1 VIAREEISREMR
13 VEKTGDVV
21 VVVLPGE
28 QLNAGDAEECK
39 RDSALMREAN
49 SKVVHYQGSW

>member
-1 VIAREEISREMR
+1 M
-13 VEKTGDVV
+13 GDVV

-28 QLNAGDAEECK
+28 RLDASNAEGCK
-39 RDSALMREAN
+39 RDNALMREVN

>member
-1 VIAREEISREMR
+1 MEMR
-13 VEKTGDVV
+13 VEKMGDVV
-21 VVVLPGE
+21 VVVLPE
-28 QLNAGDAEECK
+28 ERLDASDAEECK

>member
-1 VIAREEISREMR
+1 MEMR
-13 VEKTGDVV
+13 VEKMGDVV
-21 VVVLPGE
+21 VVVLLGE
-28 QLNAGDAEECK
+28 RLDASGAEECK